1 MIRELDAPAKNKGIK
16 TWLERAAAWPY
27 LHFRKRQVD
36 SNTQLFVVRISW
48 FALWGSN
55 QALGHGQEGTAAV
68 PALAPPH
75 AEHLHPTCGSAR
87 RQLDT
92 HRSTNHTT
100 TQLRWCP
107 QGRRRA
113 RARSEA
119 ELART
124 ACSAVE
130 SGVVGKEQHSDI
142 FAFSQH
148 LDDIAGSDQA
158 VGAVRR
164 KSSPFQHVWQCLI
177 YSGVYLFQFARHMAL
192 LLKTSSAL
200 PAHHC
205 IRQASRPQ
213 GCPPSR
219 VLSLPTAGAHC
230 SSRWY
235 RRASDDQSGRG
246 PATVYA
252 LRAHRLR
259 VKLYSNHPLS
269 NASLVA
275 ILLCK
280 ATPL

>member
-1 MIRELDAPAKNKGIK
+1 MHLQR
-16 TWLERAAAWPY
+16 ERAAKPNWPERPVR
-27 LHFRKRQVD
+27 LSSLGLSGKSSIQVH
-36 SNTQLFVVRISW
+36 TCMGCLAAGRI
-48 FALWGSN
+48 
-55 QALGHGQEGTAAV
+55 Q
-68 PALAPPH
+68 
-75 AEHLHPTCGSAR
+75 
-87 RQLDT
+87 
-92 HRSTNHTT
+92 RS
-100 TQLRWCP
+100 P
-107 QGRRRA
+107 
-113 RARSEA
+113 
-119 ELART
+119 
-124 ACSAVE
+124 
-130 SGVVGKEQHSDI
+130 SGPLILISSDI

-213 GCPPSR
+213 GWPPSR

>member
-1 MIRELDAPAKNKGIK
+1 MGCL
-16 TWLERAAAWPY
+16 AAG
-27 LHFRKRQVD
+27 
-36 SNTQLFVVRISW
+36 RI
-48 FALWGSN
+48 
-55 QALGHGQEGTAAV
+55 Q
-68 PALAPPH
+68 
-75 AEHLHPTCGSAR
+75 
-87 RQLDT
+87 
-92 HRSTNHTT
+92 RS
-100 TQLRWCP
+100 P
-107 QGRRRA
+107 
-113 RARSEA
+113 
-119 ELART
+119 
-124 ACSAVE
+124 
-130 SGVVGKEQHSDI
+130 SGPLILISSDI

-269 NASLVA
+269 NASLSRFSYAKRHRCSAGQRSHFIDPSTLASGRLLNVA
-275 ILLCK
+275 I
-280 ATPL
+280 PVPIQH